1 MQKLIQLKEEID
13 DSTIAGYLNISL
25 LIIDRKTTQKFS
37 KNIDLKNSNEE
48 WQNVAPSVTWA

>member
-1 MQKLIQLKEEID
+1 MMQKLIQLKEEID
-13 DSTIAGYLNISL
+13 DSTIAGYLNSSL

-48 WQNVAPSVTWA
+48 